1 LRLVSEET
9 DSSRL
14 V

>member
-1 LRLVSEET
+1 VHLET

-14 V
+14 HQV

>member
-1 LRLVSEET
+1 MNHRET

-14 V
+14 EP